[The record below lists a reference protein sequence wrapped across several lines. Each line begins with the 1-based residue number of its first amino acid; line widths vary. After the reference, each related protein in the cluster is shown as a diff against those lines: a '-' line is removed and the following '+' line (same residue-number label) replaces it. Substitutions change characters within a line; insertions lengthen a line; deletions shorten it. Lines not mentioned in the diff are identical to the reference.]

1 MVPALA
7 TAETRSDVGDRH
19 PVRESLPSWRKL
31 EMVCEVEGFAVTTDP
46 GHRRS
51 SRAVAPM
58 ERVHDELLGG

>member
-1 MVPALA
+1 MK
-7 TAETRSDVGDRH
+7 G
-19 PVRESLPSWRKL
+19 RKL